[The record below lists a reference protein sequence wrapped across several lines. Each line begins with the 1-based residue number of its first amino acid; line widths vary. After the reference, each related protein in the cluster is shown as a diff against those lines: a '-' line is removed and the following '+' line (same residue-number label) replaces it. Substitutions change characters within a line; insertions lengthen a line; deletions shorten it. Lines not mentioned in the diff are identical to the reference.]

1 MFLGTMRN
9 TPHFSEM
16 SFCVGGVGFG
26 IRGVERRLKMSVQSH
41 RMR

>member
-9 TPHFSEM
+9 TPCFSEM
-16 SFCVGGVGFG
+16 LFCVAALVFG

-41 RMR
+41 GMR